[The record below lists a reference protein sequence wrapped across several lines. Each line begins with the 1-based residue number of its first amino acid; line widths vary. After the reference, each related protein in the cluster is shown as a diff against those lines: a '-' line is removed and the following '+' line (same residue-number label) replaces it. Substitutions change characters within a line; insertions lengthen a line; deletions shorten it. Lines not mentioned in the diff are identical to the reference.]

1 MGAACL
7 AAACASSGAAGGGA
21 RVGPGAPAGR
31 PAAAGA
37 GSAAECPPAT
47 GRSGVPA
54 ELRVAA
60 PGPIAAADVPSPRSA
75 AERIA
80 FRQMYGTLLRADCAG
95 SIRPGLADS
104 WRSTDGGHRWTFHLR
119 GTARFWDGTQVT
131 AGDVVWSWRRLSES
145 RTAPGAEG
153 GLALDGRTLLDMP
166 PALPDSLVAVDA
178 ATLEVYYGDAPS
190 AAAFAD
196 PRLAV
201 LRAGAGRWPL
211 GSGPLRP
218 MSPSGADSGSL
229 VLGPALGPGS
239 TVILL
244 SGAGGPAGNERD
256 LLDAGVDVVVTSD
269 PRTRRYA
276 ETLPGYAVLPEPWSR
291 TYALAVPRAPAG
303 DGGRPDT
310 ARADIAAAG
319 ARAASDA
326 LDALRAS
333 LARDAV
339 REEAVPAAPLAWRTL
354 PSCASAPPV
363 RDGRRGGRP
372 SRLAYS
378 MADGPARDLAD
389 RLVALAS
396 SPPGTGPEGRA
407 ASTLLGAPQGLD
419 WRTLPLVARVLEV
432 SVRAAEESAYI
443 VTLPRRVLD
452 PCAARRALAAAL
464 PWLAREGELVPLVD
478 TRPAVLVRDEV
489 AGLTV
494 DFDGTPRLDHAGQ
507 RPGGGGR
514 P

>member
-1 MGAACL
+1 
-7 AAACASSGAAGGGA
+7 
-21 RVGPGAPAGR
+21 
-31 PAAAGA
+31 
-37 GSAAECPPAT
+37 
-47 GRSGVPA
+47 
-54 ELRVAA
+54 VAA

-95 SIRPGLADS
+95 SVRPGLADS
-104 WRSTDGGHRWTFHLR
+104 WRSTDGGHQWTFHLR

-145 RTAPGAEG
+145 RAASGAEG
-153 GLALDGRTLLDMP
+153 GLALDGPTLLDVP
-166 PALPDSLVAVDA
+166 PALPDSVVAVDA
-178 ATLEVYYGDAPS
+178 ATLEVYYGDAPP

-201 LRAGAGRWPL
+201 LRAGAGIWPL

-218 MSPSGADSGSL
+218 ISPSGADSGSL
-229 VLGPALGPGS
+229 VLGPSLGPGP

-244 SGAGGPAGNERD
+244 SGVGGQEDDERD
-256 LLDAGVDVVVTSD
+256 LLDAGVDLVVTSD
-269 PRTRRYA
+269 SRTRRYA

-291 TYALAVPRAPAG
+291 SYALAVPRAPGRA
-303 DGGRPDT
+303 GGRPDT
-310 ARADIAAAG
+310 AARADTAADG
-319 ARAASDA
+319 ARAPGRA
-326 LDALRAS
+326 LDALRVS

-354 PSCASAPPV
+354 PSCAWDPPV
-363 RDGRRGGRP
+363 RSRRRSGRP
-372 SRLAYS
+372 PRLAFS

-407 ASTLLGAPQGLD
+407 ASSLLGVPQGLE
-419 WRTLPLVARVLEV
+419 WRTLPLVGQVLDV

-443 VTLPRRVLD
+443 VTLPRRVPD

-464 PWLAREGELVPLVD
+464 PWLAGEGALVPLVD
-478 TRPAVLVRDEV
+478 TRPAVLVRDGV

-494 DFDGTPRLDHAGQ
+494 DFDGTPRLDRAGRRADGGE
-507 RPGGGGR
+507 RP
-514 P
+514 

>member
-1 MGAACL
+1 
-7 AAACASSGAAGGGA
+7 
-21 RVGPGAPAGR
+21 
-31 PAAAGA
+31 
-37 GSAAECPPAT
+37 
-47 GRSGVPA
+47 VPA

-60 PGPIAAADVPSPRSA
+60 PGPIAAADAPSPRSA

-95 SIRPGLADS
+95 RIRPGLADA
-104 WRSTDGGHRWTFHLR
+104 WRSADGGHRWTFHLR

-145 RTAPGAEG
+145 RTASGAEG
-153 GLALDGRTLLDMP
+153 GLALDGPTLLDVP
-166 PALPDSLVAVDA
+166 PALPDSVVTVDA

-201 LRAGAGRWPL
+201 LRAGAGIWPL

-218 MSPSGADSGSL
+218 VSPSGADSGSL
-229 VLGPALGPGS
+229 VLGPALGPGP

-244 SGAGGPAGNERD
+244 SGVGGQEGDERD
-256 LLDAGVDVVVTSD
+256 LLDAGVDVVLTSD
-269 PRTRRYA
+269 LRTRRYA
-276 ETLPGYAVLPEPWSR
+276 ETLPGYAVLPAPWSR
-291 TYALAVPRAPAG
+291 TYALAVPRASER
-303 DGGRPDT
+303 DGGRPDP
-310 ARADIAAAG
+310 ARADTAAYG
-319 ARAASDA
+319 ARAESEA
-326 LDALRAS
+326 LDALRVS

-339 REEAVPAAPLAWRTL
+339 REEAVPAAPLVWRTL
-354 PSCASAPPV
+354 PACASDPPV
-363 RDGRRGGRP
+363 RGGRRSGRP
-372 SRLAYS
+372 PRLAFS

-396 SPPGTGPEGRA
+396 SPQETGPEGRA
-407 ASTLLGAPQGLD
+407 ASGLLGAQRGLD
-419 WRTLPLVARVLEV
+419 WRTLPLVGQVLDV

-464 PWLAREGELVPLVD
+464 PWLAGEGALVPLVD
-478 TRPAVLVRDEV
+478 TRPAVFVRDQV
-489 AGLTV
+489 TGLTV
-494 DFDGTPRLDHAGQ
+494 DFDGTPRLDRAG
-507 RPGGGGR
+507 RRADGGGR